1 MLAIQKSAKHS
12 EKSQQTKVKIRVRTG
27 QGKLEKVRE
36 LEWSGKVREYAKVTG
51 KSGKFGVKF
60 YLFVQLL

>member
-12 EKSQQTKVKIRVRTG
+12 EKSQQTKVKIRVPTG

-36 LEWSGKVREYAKVTG
+36 FEWSGNMQK
-51 KSGKFGVKF
+51 
-60 YLFVQLL
+60 